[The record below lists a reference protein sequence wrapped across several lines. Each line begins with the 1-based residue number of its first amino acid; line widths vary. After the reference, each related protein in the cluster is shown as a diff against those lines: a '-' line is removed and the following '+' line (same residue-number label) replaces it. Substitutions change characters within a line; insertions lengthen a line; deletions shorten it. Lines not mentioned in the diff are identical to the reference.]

1 MTKKTIHSKSSKIT
15 KKTPKTGKTSKTPK
29 TGKTSKTI
37 KPVKKT
43 RNTHTKNNK
52 ESKISLTS
60 KPTILYSK
68 DPITGEE
75 TLAATTSLNKEG
87 VKSFAVALEKT
98 IPPTYYKRDNG
109 SEIFTMSQKRSLVIQ
124 SYKDMAEDR
133 VKVKNIKNKKSNS
146 T

>member
-1 MTKKTIHSKSSKIT
+1 MTKKTINSKSYKIT
-15 KKTPKTGKTSKTPK
+15 KKTGKTNKTSKTSKKIRK
-29 TGKTSKTI
+29 T
-37 KPVKKT
+37 P
-43 RNTHTKNNK
+43 TKNSK
-52 ESKISLTS
+52 PSKISLTS

-75 TLAATTSLNKEG
+75 TLAAATSLNKEG

-109 SEIFTMSQKRSLVIQ
+109 SEVFTMSQKRSLVIQ

-133 VKVKNIKNKKSNS
+133 VKVKNIKKNLILHN
-146 T
+146 